1 MEKWRR
7 GPRKGWACAS
17 AGSVE
22 AGRHPL
28 PPSVRGGCV
37 GAGEGRPEGME
48 RDTESLGPCGEVV
61 RGILGDRFKVGF
73 GGCCGGGGF
82 CCWFLVFGWL
92 L

>member
-28 PPSVRGGCV
+28 PPERAWGLRGCRGREA
-37 GAGEGRPEGME
+37 GGNGEGH
-48 RDTESLGPCGEVV
+48 GEPGAL
-61 RGILGDRFKVGF
+61 R
-73 GGCCGGGGF
+73 
-82 CCWFLVFGWL
+82 
-92 L
+92 